1 MKSSRLSNL
10 NSKNSQFISEEN
22 FKNNLQSQ
30 NFKIS
35 RTLGVMSEFN
45 LKAKEKLE
53 IDFFFY
59 TDTSEKAQKLSEELK
74 KLNFEVSWHEFKMDR
89 KIYSVVGS
97 TDKMQND
104 EELLIYWSK
113 FMCQLGYKFDC
124 EFDGWSVVS
133 YPE

>member
-1 MKSSRLSNL
+1 MKLSKSSNM
-10 NSKNSQFISEEN
+10 NSKKSQFVNEED
-22 FKNNLQSQ
+22 FEGNLVSQ
-30 NFKIS
+30 DYKLNRAF
-35 RTLGVMSEFN
+35 GVMEEFN

>member
-1 MKSSRLSNL
+1 MKPSNSS
-10 NSKNSQFISEEN
+10 NSDFKKSQFVSEEDYEG
-22 FKNNLQSQ
+22 NLQSQ

-74 KLNFEVSWHEFKMDR
+74 KLDLEVSWYELVNNR
-89 KIYSVVGS
+89 NLYSVIGW
-97 TDKMQND
+97 TDKIEND

-124 EFDGWSVVS
+124 NFDGWGMVS

>member
-1 MKSSRLSNL
+1 MEPSKSSNVDP
-10 NSKNSQFISEEN
+10 KKSQFVNEED
-22 FKNNLQSQ
+22 FDGNLASQ
-30 NFKIS
+30 DIKVT
-35 RTLGVMSEFN
+35 RTLGIMSDFN

-59 TDTSEKAQKLSEELK
+59 TDTSEKAQKLAEQLK
-74 KLNFEVSWHEFKMDR
+74 KLNFEVAWHEFKMDR

-124 EFDGWSVVS
+124 KFDGWGVVS

>member
-1 MKSSRLSNL
+1 MKPSNSSNMH
-10 NSKNSQFISEEN
+10 SKNSQFISEEN

-59 TDTSEKAQKLSEELK
+59 TDTSEKAQKLFEELK
-74 KLNFEVSWHEFKMDR
+74 KLDLEVSWYELVNNR
-89 KIYSVVGS
+89 NLYSVIGW
-97 TDKMQND
+97 TDKMAND
-104 EELLIYWSK
+104 EELLLYWSK
-113 FMCQLGYKFDC
+113 YMCQLGYKFDC
-124 EFDGWSVVS
+124 EFDGWGMIS
-133 YPE
+133 YSE